1 MSLRPH
7 LPVLLSVAAAAAA
20 GPSGQPARRPSPSQT
35 PTYQAVSVG
44 ASHTC
49 AVTTSGEAFCW
60 GSNLYGELGSAA
72 AAERCSLYHGS
83 RTVYPCSSTPL
94 SASGGLTFQSVSAGA
109 DYTCGLATDG
119 AAYCWGRN
127 DIGQLGG
134 GPTTER
140 CRVEDSSVPCSAVPV
155 AVAGGLTFRSVD
167 AGCGVTTGDLTYCW
181 GGAGGADTLPGAG
194 PVPVSRRLIFRVV
207 SVGDTHACGLTPRGE
222 AYCWGRDEY
231 GQLGTGSFDTLP
243 HPSPL
248 RVAGAHRFASLSAGA
263 NYTCGLTTG
272 GVGYCWGINLLGRQR
287 CTYEIPRTACA
298 TTPMRLPGALAFR
311 SVSAGDAY
319 ACGVTAGAVALC
331 WGENDSGQLGLGSD
345 STDRSTTPER
355 VRAALSFR
363 SVSAGRYHTC
373 ALTADGV
380 AYCWGRNSNGQLGSG
395 SMTRSATPVRVS
407 DPR

>member
-20 GPSGQPARRPSPSQT
+20 GPSGRPARWPTSSET

-49 AVTTSGEAFCW
+49 AVTTSGAAFCW
-60 GSNLYGELGSAA
+60 GSNLYGQLGSGSAS
-72 AAERCSLYHGS
+72 EQCSLYYGS

-134 GPTTER
+134 GSTTER
-140 CRVEDSSVPCSAVPV
+140 CRVEESAVPCSTAPV
-155 AVAGGLTFRSVD
+155 AVSGALTFRWVG
-167 AGCGVTTGDLTYCW
+167 AGCGVATDDLTYCW
-181 GGAGGADTLPGAG
+181 GGAGGADALPGAG
-194 PVPVSRRLIFRVV
+194 PVPVSRRLIFSDV
-207 SVGDTHACGLTPRGE
+207 SVGDTHACGLTSRGE
-222 AYCWGRDEY
+222 AYCWGGNEY

-243 HPSPL
+243 HPAPL
-248 RVAGAHRFASLSAGA
+248 RVAGALLFASVSAGDS
-263 NYTCGLTTG
+263 YTCGLRTG
-272 GVGYCWGINLLGRQR
+272 GVAYCWGINLLGRQR
-287 CTYEIPRTACA
+287 CTYWIPRTVCS
-298 TTPMRLPGALAFR
+298 TTPARLPGTLAFR
-311 SVSAGDAY
+311 SVSAGGAY
-319 ACGVTAGAVALC
+319 ACGVTAEDVAYC
-331 WGENDSGQLGLGSD
+331 WGENESGRLGLGPD

-373 ALTADGV
+373 ALTVDGV

-395 SMTRSATPVRVS
+395 STTRSATPVRVS